1 MQIQRS
7 PDAFPCPAESAR
19 VLLVGLGGLGCP
31 TALML
36 AEAGVGQLQ
45 ILDDDTVERNNLHRQ
60 MLFDPRDVGKNKVTA
75 GIDAVRRACPSSRT
89 QLEAMCTRLLPD
101 NALQLVRGADLV
113 IEGSD
118 NFATKF
124 LCADACFLERRPC
137 VQGAAVRWL
146 ATALSTGSHGR
157 PCYRCLFEDVPQA
170 ELAPNCAEAGV
181 VGSVVGVGASL
192 MVELA
197 MRIMTGNAD
206 FGSIYSYDGRRDVL
220 HRHPRFP
227 RPSCPLC
234 GVRRQITRLDWALY
248 DGTSRT
254 SLAETAQ

>member
-7 PDAFPCPAESAR
+7 PDSFPCPADSAR

-36 AEAGVGQLQ
+36 AEAGVGQLL
-45 ILDDDTVERNNLHRQ
+45 ILDDDMVELSNLHRQ
-60 MLFDPRDVGKNKVTA
+60 VLFEPNDVGKSKLTA
-75 GIDAVRRACPSSRT
+75 GIDAIRRACPSSRT
-89 QLEAMCTRLLPD
+89 QLEGMCTRLLPD
-101 NALQLVRGADLV
+101 NARQLVRHADLV
-113 IEGSD
+113 LEGSD

-124 LCADACFLERRPC
+124 LCADVCFLEKRPC

-146 ATALSTGSHGR
+146 ATAMSTGYQGQ

-170 ELAPNCAEAGV
+170 ELAPNCYEAGV
-181 VGSVVGVGASL
+181 VGSVVGIGASL

-197 MRIMTGNAD
+197 MRIMTGSAD
-206 FGSIYSYDGRRDVL
+206 FGSIYTYDGRRDVL

-227 RPSCPLC
+227 RADCPLC
-234 GVRRQITRLDWALY
+234 GAHRQITQLDWALY
-248 DGTSRT
+248 DQTSCAP
-254 SLAETAQ
+254 LAETAP